1 MRLAAPLST
10 VLAMSTNNGQGKV
23 MDDRIVIPAQAGIH
37 FDLDGRNM
45 DSRLRG
51 NDEVGECAGF

>member
-1 MRLAAPLST
+1 
-10 VLAMSTNNGQGKV
+10 
-23 MDDRIVIPAQAGIH
+23 MDARIVIPAQAGIH

-51 NDEVGECAGF
+51 NDEVGSAE